1 MEEKGLEIV
10 ITPEHLA
17 DVLGFPVTNTLVAS
31 LAAGAVLVALA
42 LVVGR
47 KVAFAAPRGLQN
59 LVELVMESALGLMEE
74 VLGDRKLAVKV
85 FPFIVT
91 VFLFVLTAN
100 WMEFLPGVGS
110 ITFFN
115 GEHTVPFLR
124 SVNTDLNVT
133 IALSAIA
140 VIMVQTMGVA
150 AIGGWNYAKKF
161 INLKSPLGFF
171 IGLIEAI
178 SEMARL
184 VSFSFRLFGN
194 IFAGEVL
201 ILVMSYFLPVFLP
214 VPFMLFEVM
223 VGLIQA
229 TIFAGLML
237 IFTKVATTHHEEAH

>member
-17 DVLGFPVTNTLVAS
+17 DVLGFPVTNTLIAS

-42 LVVGR
+42 FVIWR
-47 KVAFAAPRGLQN
+47 KVTLAAPRGLQN
-59 LVELVMESALGLMEE
+59 VVELVMESALGVMEE
-74 VLGDRKLAVKV
+74 VLGDRKLAMKV

-124 SVNTDLNVT
+124 PVNTDLNVT

-150 AIGGWNYAKKF
+150 VIGGWNYAKKF

-237 IFTKVATTHHEEAH
+237 IFVKVATTHHEEAH